1 MRSCDSVDHEGL
13 APEGYKPFYAIDLRP
28 EFLDYA
34 LKTVL
39 LERTPGE
46 IGEKFML
53 GRMEMVCRLGFLVMG
68 EAKERRYV
76 YLAISGGI

>member
-39 LERTPGE
+39 LERALGE

-53 GRMEMVCRLGFLVMG
+53 GWMEMFWRLDFLVMG
-68 EAKERRYV
+68 EVKEQRYV
-76 YLAISGGI
+76 HLAISSGI